1 MSNIRKSKLVFFLI
15 ILCFACSSSNI
26 ENKEEVNIKNTDSS
40 FIEIISCIPQLKLPF
55 ILNCGLENGLPWTK
69 DLGVDIS
76 RFIPENT
83 KILGK
88 LPIDNGNVYIIYGIP
103 GDIIYPYLIVFNKFG
118 KKIDSLYLHIGYCI
132 GDAFEITTNTTTI
145 NKDYSIAM
153 VDTTQFIHYLD
164 ENEKIIDS
172 IIVKINDFKLTNKGL
187 YKRYKKESV
196 RIR

>member
-83 KILGK
+83 KIF
-88 LPIDNGNVYIIYGIP
+88 YGIP

-187 YKRYKKESV
+187 YKSYKKESV